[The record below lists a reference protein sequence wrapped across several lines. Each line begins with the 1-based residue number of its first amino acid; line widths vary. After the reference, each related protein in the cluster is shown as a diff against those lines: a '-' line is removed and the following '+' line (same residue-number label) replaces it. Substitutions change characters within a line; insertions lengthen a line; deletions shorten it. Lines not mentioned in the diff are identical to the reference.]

1 MKFQKRLLNICFLLG
16 IGISTVYAQSNT
28 VSSGGVA
35 SGTGGTT
42 SFTIGQIF
50 YQTFLTESGN
60 VSQGVQQAYE
70 VRTLSNEDVTDIL
83 LEVKIFP
90 NPTKSKVV
98 LKISNITLDDVNYQ
112 LYDLLG
118 RQIVSQKVKNE
129 ESIIPMDDL
138 PMAVYVLKIIKNNRA
153 LKSFKIIKNQ

>member
-1 MKFQKRLLNICFLLG
+1 MKFQKRLLNICFLFG
-16 IGISTVYAQSNT
+16 IGISTAYTQSNT

-50 YQTFLTESGN
+50 YQTFSTESGN

-70 VRTLSNEDVTDIL
+70 VRTLSNEDVTHIL

-90 NPTKSKVV
+90 NPTLSKVI
-98 LKISNITLDDVNYQ
+98 LKISNIPLDDVNYQ
-112 LYDLLG
+112 LFDLLG

-138 PMAVYVLKIIKNNRA
+138 PMAVYVLKISKNNST
-153 LKSFKIIKNQ
+153 LKSYKIIKNQ